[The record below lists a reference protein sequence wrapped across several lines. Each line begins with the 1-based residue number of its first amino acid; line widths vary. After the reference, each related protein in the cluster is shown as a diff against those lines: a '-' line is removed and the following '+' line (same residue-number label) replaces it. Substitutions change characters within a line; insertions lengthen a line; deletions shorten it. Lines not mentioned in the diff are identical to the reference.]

1 MPQFSLYANNDKSSS
16 KAYPYL
22 IDVQSDLLSGLES
35 RIVIP
40 LTPLKLLDTKAP
52 THLCPIV
59 HIEEGDF
66 VILTHQMTSVPI
78 KILKHEV
85 NDLSTFRN
93 EIIGA
98 LDFLI
103 TGI

>member
-1 MPQFSLYANNDKSSS
+1 MPQFSLYKNKDKSTSR
-16 KAYPYL
+16 AYPFFV
-22 IDVQSDLLSGLES
+22 DVQSDLLNNLDT

-40 LTPLKLLDTKAP
+40 LTPLELLEGSAP
-52 THLCPIV
+52 THLCPII
-59 HIEEGDF
+59 HLEEGDF
-66 VILTHQMTSVPI
+66 VILTQQTTSVPT
-78 KILKHEV
+78 KILKEEV
-85 NDLSTFRN
+85 NDLSAFRN

>member
-1 MPQFSLYANNDKSSS
+1 MPQFSLYKNQDKASSR
-16 KAYPYL
+16 AYPYFVN
-22 IDVQSDLLSGLES
+22 VQADLLNSLDS
-35 RIVIP
+35 RMVIP
-40 LTPLKLLDTKAP
+40 LTPIDLLETKAP
-52 THLCPIV
+52 SHLCPII

-66 VILTHQMTSVPI
+66 VILTQQMTSVPM
-78 KILKHEV
+78 KVLEEEV
-85 NDLSTFRN
+85 NDLSAFRN

>member
-1 MPQFSLYANNDKSSS
+1 MPQFSLYKNKDKSTSR
-16 KAYPYL
+16 AYPFFV
-22 IDVQSDLLSGLES
+22 DVQSDLLNSLDT

-40 LTPLKLLDTKAP
+40 LTPLELLEGSAP
-52 THLCPIV
+52 THLCPII
-59 HIEEGDF
+59 HLEEGDF
-66 VILTHQMTSVPI
+66 VILTQQTTSVPT
-78 KILKHEV
+78 KILKEEV
-85 NDLSTFRN
+85 NDLSAFRN